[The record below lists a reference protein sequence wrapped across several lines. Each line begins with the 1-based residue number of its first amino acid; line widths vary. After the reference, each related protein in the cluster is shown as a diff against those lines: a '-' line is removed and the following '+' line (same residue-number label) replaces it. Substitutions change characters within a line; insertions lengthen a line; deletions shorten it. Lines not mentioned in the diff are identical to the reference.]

1 MLRTGWKEI
10 QRATGRSRNTIKK
23 LMETEAF
30 PVLII
35 NSKPTTTDEALK
47 VWFDNQL
54 NAVKSAYD
62 QLSCDE
68 ISQRM
73 VL

>member
-1 MLRTGWKEI
+1 M
-10 QRATGRSRNTIKK
+10 ATDD
-23 LMETEAF
+23 F

-62 QLSCDE
+62 KLSSDE
-68 ISQRM
+68 IGQRM

>member
-1 MLRTGWKEI
+1 
-10 QRATGRSRNTIKK
+10 
-23 LMETEAF
+23 METEAF

>member
-1 MLRTGWKEI
+1 
-10 QRATGRSRNTIKK
+10 
-23 LMETEAF
+23 METEAF

-62 QLSCDE
+62 KMSSAE
-68 ISQRM
+68 ITQRM
-73 VL
+73 AL